1 MIYEALFL
9 ILNSMGQETE
19 LIKDRLD
26 IAEVVGEYVQL
37 KRAGRYFKGLCPF
50 HNEKTPSFIVS
61 PDKGVWHCFG
71 ACSEGGDIFSFVE
84 KIEGVDFPG
93 ALKLLAERAG
103 VALPTGRPGSK
114 ESADKRQRLFDLL
127 DVTARFYHEVLMNQ
141 AAGRK
146 AGDYLQQ
153 RGVRKKTWE
162 LFQLGYAPSGWD
174 TLQTFLRAR
183 GYAPREMLAAGVA
196 GESQGGKLFDRF
208 RGRIIFP
215 ITDLQGRV
223 VAFGGRIVPW
233 HETGK
238 EGKYINSPETELYEK
253 RRVVYNLQRAK
264 QHLKHDAPC
273 LVVEGYLDV
282 VMVVQSGVE
291 NVVASSGTAFTAE
304 QVGQLKRFTNELH
317 FAFDA
322 DAAGFKAATSA
333 TQTAM
338 TAGLRVSTV
347 MLPAGTDPADIAKR
361 SPAQLKRC
369 LAQHRSLVS
378 VLLER
383 LREQGG
389 KKKEEYLREL
399 LPLMARAAN
408 VVYQGE
414 LVQEVA
420 AALRVPESRII
431 SQLQQV
437 PMDSPIEAKTE
448 QRGELSVSPEQY
460 LLGLM
465 IVSVA
470 ARHELFS
477 ELDESF
483 ILDDAVRML
492 YKILQGLFKAEPAF
506 INWSGEKLLEHLPK
520 EQVSYAGTLKVLV
533 EERLERSHRTPVE
546 EGRVLLE
553 GLKRRQLAAQL
564 KCLQGELA
572 TGGVQQR
579 TRALKQFR
587 ELAERLAQMEAR

>member
-1 MIYEALFL
+1 M
-9 ILNSMGQETE
+9 ILNNMSQETE

-37 KRAGRYFKGLCPF
+37 KRTGRYFKGLCPF

-61 PDKGVWHCFG
+61 PDKGIWHCFG
-71 ACSEGGDIFSFVE
+71 ACGEGGDIFSFVE

-93 ALKLLAERAG
+93 ALRLLADRAG
-103 VALPTGRPGSK
+103 VTLSTGRQSSK
-114 ESADKRQRLFDLL
+114 ESSDKRQRLFDLL

-141 AAGRK
+141 AAGKR
-146 AGDYLQQ
+146 AGEYLRQ

-215 ITDLQGRV
+215 IADLQGRV
-223 VAFGGRIVPW
+223 VAFGGRITPW

-264 QHLKHDAPC
+264 RHLKHDAPC

-282 VMVVQSGVE
+282 IMVAQAGVE

-304 QVGQLKRFTNELH
+304 QVGQLKRFANELH
-317 FAFDA
+317 FSFDA
-322 DAAGFKAATSA
+322 DAAGFKAAISA

-338 TAGLRVSTV
+338 MAGLRVSTV

-369 LAQHRSLVS
+369 LARHRSLVS

-420 AALRVPESRII
+420 AALKVPESRII
-431 SQLQQV
+431 SQLQQL
-437 PMDSPIEAKTE
+437 PRGSSTEAEAE
-448 QRGELSVSPEQY
+448 QEERELPVSSEQY

-465 IVSVA
+465 MVSAA
-470 ARHELFS
+470 ARRELFS
-477 ELDESF
+477 EWDESF
-483 ILDDAVRML
+483 ILDEEVRAL
-492 YKILQGLFKAEPAF
+492 YKILRGWFKEGSALVDWP
-506 INWSGEKLLEHLPK
+506 GEKLLGRLPK
-520 EQVSYAGTLKVLV
+520 EQISYAEVLKTLV
-533 EERLERSHRTPVE
+533 EERLEHSHRTPVE

-553 GLKRRQLAAQL
+553 GLKRRQLTAQL
-564 KCLQGELA
+564 KYLQEELA
-572 TGGVQQR
+572 TSGVKR
-579 TRALKQFR
+579 RNRALKQFR
-587 ELAERLAQMEAR
+587 ELTERLAQMKTR